1 MNAGLNH
8 CTMPRHVALIMD
20 GNGRWAAKRKLPRLE
35 GHRAGAEA
43 LRAIVQECPKLD
55 VRYLTVFAFSTEN
68 WRRDPAEV
76 NELMALMRDYADSE
90 INQLQEN
97 GVRVE
102 FIGDLSRLDNGV
114 AAQLETITRE
124 TRSGDRLRL
133 TVAVNYGARAEITAA
148 LRHLAARIDKGDLD
162 PDDINE
168 SVMQTHLMTADLPD
182 PDLIIRTSGELR
194 LSNFLLWQS
203 AYSEFEFVDTLWPD
217 FTPEVL
223 RDILI
228 RYPNRSRRF
237 GANGK

>member
-8 CTMPRHVALIMD
+8 CKMPRHVALIMD

-114 AAQLETITRE
+114 EAQLETITRE